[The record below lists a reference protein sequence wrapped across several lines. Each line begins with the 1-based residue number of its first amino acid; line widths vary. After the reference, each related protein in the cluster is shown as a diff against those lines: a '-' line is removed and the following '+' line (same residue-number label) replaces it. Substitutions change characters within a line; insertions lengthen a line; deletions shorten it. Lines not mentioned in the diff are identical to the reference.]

1 MQNGHRQTEEEH
13 VRREEADRLL
23 RWSRD
28 NRSDWRLICRRDD
41 LEDAQLYRLLQ
52 EMLRHSFCQIAMILF
67 SACAPKGSGRWRP
80 L

>member
-1 MQNGHRQTEEEH
+1 MPNASRQSEEEH

-23 RWSRD
+23 RWIRD

-67 SACAPKGSGRWRP
+67 SACAPKGSGAGRP